1 MSSRLRLRPL
11 GAELPGSSCD
21 SVSPWPWA
29 PPPAGTNSHSL
40 AGLLPQ
46 EGGGQRVEGG
56 GHWRV
61 LPSCPSPDHQAPGDE
76 VGSVTACHPPAAVEL
91 LTVMTLS
98 PCRFRVRCGP
108 P

>member
-1 MSSRLRLRPL
+1 MSSRLRLPSA

-46 EGGGQRVEGG
+46 EGGGQRAEGG
-56 GHWRV
+56 G
-61 LPSCPSPDHQAPGDE
+61 
-76 VGSVTACHPPAAVEL
+76 
-91 LTVMTLS
+91 
-98 PCRFRVRCGP
+98 
-108 P
+108 